1 MSKKVSFEI
10 LDVFTNKPF
19 RGNQLAVFPAPRGL
33 TKNRMQN
40 IAREIN
46 FSETTFIL
54 PAKDKEADAQV
65 RIFTP
70 SEEIPFAGHPSIGT
84 AFVIASGKSGR
95 KKGPPQ
101 VVLQLGVGLVPVDI
115 SYTGKKIKSL
125 TMHQPVPRFGSA
137 LQNRGQAA
145 RALGIRIVDVLGGG
159 VVSNGMDFLIVE
171 AISSEAVGG
180 ATLNLDEVVRI
191 IKRHNVKALSLF
203 ARLNETGTSIHT
215 RCFAPTLDVIEDP
228 ATGSAAGA
236 LGGYLAR
243 ILKFPRRLK
252 LKVQQ
257 GAEIGRPSSIGVD
270 VHCDRGM
277 IQGVAVSGSVVRV
290 GEGTI
295 YL

>member
-1 MSKKVSFEI
+1 MSHKVAFEI

-19 RGNQLAVFPAPRGL
+19 RGNQLAVFPAPRKL
-33 TKNRMQN
+33 TKNRMQS

-46 FSETTFIL
+46 FSETTFIF

-70 SEEIPFAGHPSIGT
+70 SDEIPFAGHPTIGT
-84 AFVIASGKSGR
+84 AFVIASSAAGR
-95 KKGPPQ
+95 KKGPPR

-115 SYTGKKIKSL
+115 VYAGKKIKSL
-125 TMHQPVPRFGSA
+125 TMHQPIPRFGSA

-159 VVSNGMDFLIVE
+159 VVSNGMDFLVVE
-171 AISSEAVGG
+171 TISSEAVAG
-180 ATLNLDEVVRI
+180 ATLNLDEIARI
-191 IKRHNVKALSLF
+191 IKRHNVVGLSLF

-215 RCFAPTLDVIEDP
+215 RFFAPTLGVIEDP

-236 LGGYLAR
+236 IGGYLTR
-243 ILKFPRRLK
+243 ILKFPRKLK
-252 LKVQQ
+252 LKIQQ
-257 GAEIGRPSSIGVD
+257 GAEIGRPSEIYVD
-270 VHCDRGM
+270 VQCDRGM
-277 IQGVAVSGSVVRV
+277 IQGVAVSGSVVRA